1 MGETESKDR
10 GCLIIFD
17 ELKEG
22 DELFH
27 ILRGPVIVTE
37 LMEYDKDNPYRI
49 GFTYQEDEA
58 YIKIKTGTNDDSC
71 TITGRLYTKDKYPAI
86 YRIDPFKY
94 TAELLHESQNKIK
107 NLNEKIKR
115 NSFEG
120 RGIGG
125 IGSIGITTASNLSDL
140 SNYNRQLEAK
150 NMRDYAEEQLKK
162 RIKMEELRNIIIRDR
177 DNKDLK

>member
-1 MGETESKDR
+1 MGETESKDKV
-10 GCLIIFD
+10 CLIIFD

-58 YIKIKTGTNDDSC
+58 YPKIKTGTNDDSC

-94 TAELLHESQNKIK
+94 TTELLKDSEIKLK
-107 NLNEKIKR
+107 NLNAR
-115 NSFEG
+115 
-120 RGIGG
+120 
-125 IGSIGITTASNLSDL
+125 IGISDL
-140 SNYNRQLEAK
+140 RMANQIGMTAGMTVSKFNDMQQVRQLEVKDLHNYAK
-150 NMRDYAEEQLKK
+150 EQLDLIRRKEMEFLKK
-162 RIKMEELRNIIIRDR
+162 LKEEEKED
-177 DNKDLK
+177 

>member
-37 LMEYDKDNPYRI
+37 LMEYDKYNPYRI

-94 TAELLHESQNKIK
+94 TTELLKDSEIKLK
-107 NLNEKIKR
+107 NLNAR
-115 NSFEG
+115 
-120 RGIGG
+120 
-125 IGSIGITTASNLSDL
+125 IGISDL
-140 SNYNRQLEAK
+140 KIANQIGMTATAGMTVSKFNDMQQVRQLEVKNLHNYAK
-150 NMRDYAEEQLKK
+150 EQFEFIREREMEIFRKFKEEV
-162 RIKMEELRNIIIRDR
+162 R
-177 DNKDLK
+177 KDGLT